1 MKGVVAAPEAS
12 FKEIALSPPGI
23 PPARARKIADEFNR
37 RFGEDE
43 IRVRC
48 NGDGVVVRLRR
59 LDMNRLGEAVRDLA
73 ARHALPE
80 ANFLAD
86 LQSAIAGIGSYAV
99 RGGRREFV
107 GFNRERK
114 VQNRADK
121 EKKRGKLA
129 AARAAGFSPE
139 NRELPPEFQ
148 NKIIRADSAEFLRRL
163 PDNCI
168 DLVFTSPPYNFGL
181 DYAGDGSAE
190 AHGAADDHHWREY
203 FARLFAVL
211 EQCVRVAK
219 FGGRIVV
226 NVQPLFSDYVP
237 SHHVISNFFL
247 RRGLVWKGEIL
258 WEKNNYN
265 CKYTSW
271 GSWKSPSSPY
281 LKYSW
286 EFVEVFCKG
295 DIKKPGRAADADI
308 TADEFKK
315 WVYGK
320 WSIAPERKMTER
332 FGHSAMFPE
341 ELARRVL
348 RLFSFRGDAI
358 LDPFN
363 GAGTTTL
370 VAKKNGRRF
379 LGVDISPEYC
389 ATAERR
395 LEEALL

>member
-1 MKGVVAAPEAS
+1 MTQTTDSP
-12 FKEIALSPPGI
+12 FKEINLSAPDI
-23 PPARARKIADEFNR
+23 PSVRARKIADEFNR

-43 IRVRC
+43 IRLRC
-48 NGDGVVVRLRR
+48 NGDGIVVRLRR
-59 LDMNRLGEAVRDLA
+59 LDMSQLGDVVRDLA
-73 ARHALPE
+73 LRHKLPE
-80 ANFLAD
+80 GNFLAEM
-86 LQSAIAGIGSYAV
+86 QSAVAGIGSYAV
-99 RGGRREFV
+99 RGGRREFA

-129 AARAAGFSPE
+129 DSRAAGFSRE

-148 NKIIRADSAEFLRRL
+148 DKIIRADSAEFLRQL
-163 PDNCI
+163 PDNCV

-181 DYAGDGSAE
+181 DYAGDKNGASAGN
-190 AHGAADDHHWREY
+190 GAADDHHWREY
-203 FARLFAVL
+203 FSRLFAVL
-211 EQCVRVAK
+211 EECIRVVK

-247 RRGLVWKGEIL
+247 QRGLVWKGEIL

-295 DIKKPGRAADADI
+295 DIKKAGRSADADI

-320 WSIAPERKMTER
+320 WSIAPERGMQER
-332 FGHSAMFPE
+332 FGHPAMFPE

-348 RLFSFRGDAI
+348 RLFSFRGDVI

-370 VAKKNGRRF
+370 VAKKTGRRF

-395 LEEALL
+395 LEEMLL

>member
-1 MKGVVAAPEAS
+1 MTMPEADFRKLS
-12 FKEIALSPPGI
+12 LSPPNL
-23 PPARARKIADEFNR
+23 PPERARKIADEFNR
-37 RFGEDE
+37 CFGEDE
-43 IRVRC
+43 IRLRC
-48 NGDGVVVRLRR
+48 NGKGATVLLRR
-59 LDMNRLGEAVRDLA
+59 LDMNLLGEVVRDLS
-73 ARHALPE
+73 ARHNLPE
-80 ANFLAD
+80 QNLLAEM
-86 LQSAIAGIGSYAV
+86 QGAIAAVGSYAT
-99 RGGRREFV
+99 RNGRREFV

-114 VQNRADK
+114 VRNRADK

-129 AARAAGFSPE
+129 DARAAGFSRE

-148 NKIIRADSAEFLRRL
+148 NKIVCADSAEFLRKL
-163 PDNCI
+163 PDNCV

-181 DYAGDGSAE
+181 DYAGNQDG
-190 AHGAADDHHWREY
+190 GGDDRHWREY
-203 FARLFAVL
+203 FSRLFAVL
-211 EQCVRVAK
+211 EECVRVAK

-247 RRGLVWKGEIL
+247 KRGLVWKGEIL

-295 DIKKPGRAADADI
+295 DIKKAGRAADADI

-320 WSIAPERKMTER
+320 WSIAPERGMSAR
-332 FGHSAMFPE
+332 FGHPAMFPE

-363 GAGTTTL
+363 GAGTTSL
-370 VAKKNGRRF
+370 VAKKTGRKF

-395 LEEALL
+395 LKEALL

>member
-1 MKGVVAAPEAS
+1 MPEAD
-12 FKEIALSPPGI
+12 FRKLALSPPNL
-23 PPARARKIADEFNR
+23 PPERARKIADEFNR
-37 RFGEDE
+37 CFGEDE
-43 IRVRC
+43 VRLRC
-48 NGDGVVVRLRR
+48 NGKGATVLLRR
-59 LDMNRLGEAVRDLA
+59 LDMNLLDEVVRDLS
-73 ARHALPE
+73 ARHNLPE
-80 ANFLAD
+80 QNLLAEM
-86 LQSAIAGIGSYAV
+86 QGAIAAVGSYAT
-99 RGGRREFV
+99 RNGRREFV

-114 VQNRADK
+114 VRNRADK

-129 AARAAGFSPE
+129 DARAAGFSRE

-148 NKIIRADSAEFLRRL
+148 NKIICADSAEFLRKL
-163 PDNCI
+163 PDNCV

-181 DYAGDGSAE
+181 DYAGNQD
-190 AHGAADDHHWREY
+190 GAADDHHWREY
-203 FARLFAVL
+203 FSRLFAVL
-211 EQCVRVAK
+211 EECVRVAK

-247 RRGLVWKGEIL
+247 KRGLVWKGEIL

-295 DIKKPGRAADADI
+295 DIKKAGRAADADI

-320 WSIAPERKMTER
+320 WSIAPERGMSAR
-332 FGHSAMFPE
+332 FGHPAMFPE

-348 RLFSFRGDAI
+348 RLFSFRGNAI

-363 GAGTTTL
+363 GAGTTSL
-370 VAKKNGRRF
+370 VAKKTGRKF

-395 LEEALL
+395 LKEALL

>member
-1 MKGVVAAPEAS
+1 MPEAD
-12 FKEIALSPPGI
+12 FRELALSPPNL
-23 PPARARKIADEFNR
+23 PPERARKIADEFNR
-37 RFGEDE
+37 CFGEDE
-43 IRVRC
+43 IRLRC
-48 NGDGVVVRLRR
+48 NGKGATVLLRR
-59 LDMNRLGEAVRDLA
+59 LDMNLLGEVVRDLS
-73 ARHALPE
+73 ARHNLPE
-80 ANFLAD
+80 QNLLAEM
-86 LQSAIAGIGSYAV
+86 QGAIAAVGSYAT
-99 RGGRREFV
+99 RNGRREFV

-114 VQNRADK
+114 VRNRADK

-129 AARAAGFSPE
+129 DARAAGFSRE

-148 NKIIRADSAEFLRRL
+148 NKIVCADSAEFLRKL
-163 PDNCI
+163 PDNCV

-181 DYAGDGSAE
+181 DYAGGE
-190 AHGAADDHHWREY
+190 NGAADDHHWREY
-203 FARLFAVL
+203 FSRLFAVL
-211 EQCVRVAK
+211 EECVRVAK

-247 RRGLVWKGEIL
+247 KRGLVWKGEIL

-295 DIKKPGRAADADI
+295 DIKKAGRAADADI

-320 WSIAPERKMTER
+320 WSIAPERGMSAR
-332 FGHSAMFPE
+332 FGHPAMFPE

-363 GAGTTTL
+363 GAGTTSL
-370 VAKKNGRRF
+370 VAKKTGRKF

-395 LEEALL
+395 LKEALL

>member
-1 MKGVVAAPEAS
+1 MTMPEAD
-12 FKEIALSPPGI
+12 FRKLALSPPNL
-23 PPARARKIADEFNR
+23 PPERARKIADEFNR
-37 RFGEDE
+37 CFGEDE
-43 IRVRC
+43 VRLRC
-48 NGDGVVVRLRR
+48 NGRGATVLLRR
-59 LDMNRLGEAVRDLA
+59 LDMNLLDEVVRDLS
-73 ARHALPE
+73 ARHNLPE
-80 ANFLAD
+80 QNLLAEM
-86 LQSAIAGIGSYAV
+86 QGAIAAVGSYAT
-99 RGGRREFV
+99 RNGRREFV

-114 VQNRADK
+114 VRNRADK

-129 AARAAGFSPE
+129 DARAAGFSRE

-148 NKIIRADSAEFLRRL
+148 NKIICADSAEFLRKL
-163 PDNCI
+163 PDNCV

-181 DYAGDGSAE
+181 DYAGGE
-190 AHGAADDHHWREY
+190 NGAADDHHWREY
-203 FARLFAVL
+203 FSRLFAVL
-211 EQCVRVAK
+211 DECVRVAK

-247 RRGLVWKGEIL
+247 KRGLVWKGEIL

-295 DIKKPGRAADADI
+295 DIKKAGRAADADI

-320 WSIAPERKMTER
+320 WSIAPERGMSAR
-332 FGHSAMFPE
+332 FGHPAMFPE

-363 GAGTTTL
+363 GAGTTSL
-370 VAKKNGRRF
+370 VAKKTGRKF

-395 LEEALL
+395 LKEALL

>member
-1 MKGVVAAPEAS
+1 MPEADFRKLS
-12 FKEIALSPPGI
+12 LSPPNL
-23 PPARARKIADEFNR
+23 PPERARKIADEFNR
-37 RFGEDE
+37 CFGEDE
-43 IRVRC
+43 VRLRC
-48 NGDGVVVRLRR
+48 NGKGATVLLRR
-59 LDMNRLGEAVRDLA
+59 LDMNLLDEVVRDLS
-73 ARHALPE
+73 ARHNLPE
-80 ANFLAD
+80 QNLLAEM
-86 LQSAIAGIGSYAV
+86 QGAIAAVGSYAT
-99 RGGRREFV
+99 RNGRREFV

-114 VQNRADK
+114 VRNRADK

-129 AARAAGFSPE
+129 RARAAGFSRE

-148 NKIIRADSAEFLRRL
+148 NKIVCADSAEFLRKL
-163 PDNCI
+163 PDNCV

-181 DYAGDGSAE
+181 DYAGNQDGE
-190 AHGAADDHHWREY
+190 ADDHHWREY
-203 FARLFAVL
+203 FSRLFAVL
-211 EQCVRVAK
+211 EECVRVAK

-247 RRGLVWKGEIL
+247 KRGLVWKGEIL

-295 DIKKPGRAADADI
+295 DIKKAGRAADADI

-320 WSIAPERKMTER
+320 WSIAPERGMSAR
-332 FGHSAMFPE
+332 FGHPAMFPE

-363 GAGTTTL
+363 GAGTTSL
-370 VAKKNGRRF
+370 VAKKTGRKF

-395 LEEALL
+395 LKEALL

>member
-1 MKGVVAAPEAS
+1 MTQMTEAP
-12 FKEIALSPPGI
+12 FKELALPSPDI
-23 PPARARKIADEFNR
+23 PSVRARKIANEFNQ

-43 IRVRC
+43 IRLHC
-48 NGDGVVVRLRR
+48 NGNGIVVRLWR
-59 LDMNRLGEAVRDLA
+59 LDMNQFGEVVRDLA
-73 ARHALPE
+73 LRHKLPE
-80 ANFLAD
+80 DNFLAEM
-86 LQSAIAGIGSYAV
+86 QSTIAKIGSYAV
-99 RGGRREFV
+99 RGGRREFA

-114 VQNRADK
+114 VQDRAGK

-129 AARAAGFSPE
+129 DARVAGFSRE
-139 NRELPPEFQ
+139 NCELPPEFQ
-148 NKIIRADSAEFLRRL
+148 DKIICADSTEFLRQL
-163 PDNCI
+163 PDNCV
-168 DLVFTSPPYNFGL
+168 DLIFTSPPYNFGL
-181 DYAGDGSAE
+181 DYAGDKSGDSANN
-190 AHGAADDHHWREY
+190 GAADDHHWREY

-211 EQCVRVAK
+211 EECIRVAK

-237 SHHVISNFFL
+237 SHHVISNFFQQ
-247 RRGLVWKGEIL
+247 RGLVWKGEIL

-295 DIKKPGRAADADI
+295 DIKKAGRSADADI

-320 WSIAPERKMTER
+320 WSIAPERKMLDR
-332 FGHSAMFPE
+332 FGHPAMFPE

-348 RLFSFRGDAI
+348 RLFSFRGDVI

-379 LGVDISPEYC
+379 MGVDISPEYC
-389 ATAERR
+389 ATAEQR
-395 LEEALL
+395 LDEVLL